1 MSNLNTVNNQLL
13 DVALRI
19 REMREIVG
27 YSIEEMAEKTEISQ
41 TLYKEYEA
49 GTADLPFTFM
59 HKCAKIFGLELSELL
74 EGHSAK
80 LSSYTVTRKGM
91 GMITASEDGITIQ
104 DMASMFRQKL
114 ATPY

>member
-41 TLYKEYEA
+41 RVGIWCEPINPFLSTHPFRA
-49 GTADLPFTFM
+49 GELNPKHSRFSRLP
-59 HKCAKIFGLELSELL
+59 ALRD
-74 EGHSAK
+74 SACWSVK
-80 LSSYTVTRKGM
+80 WRRN
-91 GMITASEDGITIQ
+91 
-104 DMASMFRQKL
+104 MA
-114 ATPY
+114 AI